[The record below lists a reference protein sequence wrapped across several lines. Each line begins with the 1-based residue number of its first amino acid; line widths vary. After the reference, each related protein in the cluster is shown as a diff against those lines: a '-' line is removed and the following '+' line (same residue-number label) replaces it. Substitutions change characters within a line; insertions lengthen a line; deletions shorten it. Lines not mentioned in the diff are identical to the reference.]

1 MSNRSSRSFTHRS
14 RERIKAAKLEDKLI
28 QFVNGEIELSRPQV
42 AAASKLLDKVMPNLR
57 AVEVKSTEPENR
69 NPREMTDEE
78 LLLELYRSPS
88 GEKIVRKM
96 LKEWRS
102 DILNDVGIKIKSG

>member
-1 MSNRSSRSFTHRS
+1 MSSRSSRSLTHRS
-14 RERIKAAKLEDKLI
+14 RERIKASKLESKLI
-28 QFVNGEIELSRPQV
+28 KFVNGDLEMSRTQV
-42 AAASKLLDKVMPNLR
+42 YAAAKLLDKVMPNLR

-78 LLLELYRSPS
+78 LLIELYRSPI
-88 GEKIVRKM
+88 GEQIVRKM

-102 DILNDVGIKIKSG
+102 ELLGVNTN